1 MASVP
6 AEEEVVEAPRSRR
19 LLPSVRPV
27 ATLLATGVVWITGLL
42 VACCLAGG
50 YLRHQVLNTT
60 ADELR
65 RLDTVLAEATIRSLQ
80 GVDPILGRLADRLRG
95 SGDISAAAS
104 RTDAAALENAGLL
117 QQVIEH
123 SGQIDAIA
131 LIAPDGK
138 VLGTAGAW
146 PADLAEIADK
156 NYFAARAAPSSRARF
171 VGTPIE
177 DRQSGTFR
185 LPVAQPVF
193 GEQGA
198 ATGGIAAL
206 VPLAKLTANFETA
219 PLADDTRVAVI
230 GADGRVLARYPA
242 LSEQADIVIGEGEL
256 RAVFAAGK
264 TTLRESSSE
273 QGWRIEAIRPLTGY
287 PLAVA
292 VSRGASAAL
301 ADWRRQMWIVGLF
314 AIGGALA
321 IGLMMYLT
329 SRQIH
334 AHDELVA
341 IRGDKLE
348 AERARLEAE
357 TKLLKVERLAVL
369 GHVTGAVA
377 RELRVPL
384 NGLRDA
390 LETLKGVLADSGSEL
405 ERPLTRMEHSLERC
419 DRMSSDLVEY
429 TKTRDI
435 QAETINFDQWLTDIV
450 AEQKSWVP
458 FKLSAELRAGNAI
471 AAIDPDRIQRL
482 LLDLIENACQ
492 AMDDMPAESEKGITV
507 RTGIAPGLV
516 VLTVIDTGPGIASEN
531 QEHIFEPLFST
542 KSYGTGLGLSIVK
555 QIVDQ
560 HGGIIRVDSEPG
572 HGTRVRVCLPLA
584 AEALPE
590 RPAPQR
596 SALERIGSERRAAA

>member
-95 SGDISAAAS
+95 SGDVSAAAS
-104 RTDAAALENAGLL
+104 RTDAAALENTGLL

-156 NYFAARAAPSSRARF
+156 NYFAARVAPSSRARF

-273 QGWRIEAIRPLTGY
+273 QGWRIEAIRSLTGY

-429 TKTRDI
+429 TNTRDI
-435 QAETINFDQWLTDIV
+435 QTETINFDQWLTDIV

>member
-6 AEEEVVEAPRSRR
+6 AQEEAEAPRNRR

-27 ATLLATGVVWITGLL
+27 ATLLATGIVWITVLL
-42 VACCLAGG
+42 VACGLAGG
-50 YLRHQVLNTT
+50 YLRHQVLNAT

-65 RLDTVLAEATIRSLQ
+65 RLDTALAEAATRSLQ
-80 GVDPILGRLADRLRG
+80 AIDPMLARLADRLPG
-95 SGDISAAAS
+95 SGGISAAS
-104 RTDAAALENAGLL
+104 RADAEPLGNAALL

-131 LIAPDGK
+131 LIGAEGK
-138 VLGTAGAW
+138 VLHTIGAW

-156 NYFAARAAPSSRARF
+156 DYFAGRAVPASHARL
-171 VGTPIE
+171 VGSPIE
-177 DRQSGTFR
+177 DPQTGAFR
-185 LPVAQPVF
+185 LPVAQRII
-193 GEQGA
+193 GEQGTA
-198 ATGGIAAL
+198 SGGIAAL
-206 VPLAKLTANFETA
+206 VPLAKLSATFEA
-219 PLADDTRVAVI
+219 VPLAEDTRIALI
-230 GADGRVLARYPA
+230 GPDGRVLARYPV
-242 LSEQADIVIGEGEL
+242 LPGQTENGIGETEA
-256 RAVFAAGK
+256 RSIFAATST
-264 TTLRESSSE
+264 TTLRETSAD
-273 QGWRIEAIRPLTGY
+273 QGGRIEAIRPLAGY
-287 PLAVA
+287 PLAIA

-301 ADWRRQMWIVGLF
+301 ADWRRQMWIVAIF

-321 IGLMMYLT
+321 IALMMYLVA
-329 SRQIH
+329 RQIH
-334 AHDELVA
+334 AHDELVVVRA
-341 IRGDKLE
+341 DKLE

-369 GHVTGAVA
+369 GQVTGAVA

-384 NGLRDA
+384 NALREA
-390 LETLKGVLADSGSEL
+390 LDTLKGVITTSGTEL
-405 ERPLTRMEHSLERC
+405 EKPLMRMEHSLERC

-429 TKTRDI
+429 TKTREI
-435 QAETINFDQWLTDIV
+435 QPEIISFDQWLADFV

-458 FKLSAELRAGNAI
+458 FNLNAELRAGTAI

-492 AMDDMPAESEKGITV
+492 AMDDMPAEYERRITV

-516 VLTVIDTGPGIASEN
+516 VLTVIDTGPGISPEN
-531 QEHIFEPLFST
+531 QAHIFEPLFST

-560 HGGIIRVDSEPG
+560 HSGIIRVDSEPG

-590 RPAPQR
+590 RPMPQR
-596 SALERIGSERRAAA
+596 LAPERAGSERRAA

>member
-6 AEEEVVEAPRSRR
+6 AEEEVTEAPSSRR
-19 LLPSVRPV
+19 LLPNVRPV
-27 ATLLATGVVWITGLL
+27 TTLLATAVVWITGLL
-42 VACCLAGG
+42 VACSLAGG

-65 RLDTVLAEATIRSLQ
+65 RLDTVLAEATTRSLQ
-80 GVDPILGRLADRLRG
+80 GIDPILGRLADRLRG
-95 SGDISAAAS
+95 SGDISAAAPRS
-104 RTDAAALENAGLL
+104 DAAALENAGGC
-117 QQVIEH
+117 
-123 SGQIDAIA
+123 SR
-131 LIAPDGK
+131 
-138 VLGTAGAW
+138 
-146 PADLAEIADK
+146 
-156 NYFAARAAPSSRARF
+156 RAAPSSRARF
-171 VGTPIE
+171 VGAPIE
-177 DRQSGTFR
+177 DAQAGTFR
-185 LPVAQPVF
+185 LPVAQLIV

-198 ATGGIAAL
+198 PAGGIAAL
-206 VPLAKLTANFETA
+206 VPLAKLAASFETA
-219 PLADDTRVAVI
+219 PLAYDTRIAVI
-230 GADGRVLARYPA
+230 GPDGRVLARYPA
-242 LSEQADIVIGEGEL
+242 LSGQADIVIGEGEL
-256 RAVFAAGK
+256 RTIFAAGGK
-264 TTLRESSSE
+264 TTLRESSSDE
-273 QGWRIEAIRPLTGY
+273 EWRIEAIRPLTGY
-287 PLAVA
+287 PLAIA

-301 ADWRRQMWIVGLF
+301 ADWRRQMWMVGFF

-321 IGLMMYLT
+321 IGLMMYLI
-329 SRQIH
+329 SRQID

-341 IRGDKLE
+341 VRGDKLE
-348 AERARLEAE
+348 AERTRLEAE

-384 NGLRDA
+384 NGLREA
-390 LETLKGVLADSGSEL
+390 LDTLKGVLSDSGSEL

-429 TKTRDI
+429 TKTREL
-435 QAETINFDQWLTDIV
+435 QSETINFDQWLTDII

-458 FKLSAELRAGNAI
+458 FKLNAELRAGNAI
-471 AAIDPDRIQRL
+471 AAIDPARIQRL

-492 AMDDMPAESEKGITV
+492 AMDDMPAEYEKGITV

-516 VLTVIDTGPGIASEN
+516 VLTVIDTGPGIAPEN

-542 KSYGTGLGLSIVK
+542 KLWHGLGLLIVK

-596 SALERIGSERRAAA
+596 SALERIGAERRAAA

>member
-6 AEEEVVEAPRSRR
+6 AEEEVPEAPRSRR
-19 LLPSVRPV
+19 LLPNVRPV
-27 ATLLATGVVWITGLL
+27 TTLLATGVVWITGLL

-65 RLDTVLAEATIRSLQ
+65 RLDAVLAEATTRSLQ
-80 GVDPILGRLADRLRG
+80 GIEPILERLADRLPG
-95 SGDISAAAS
+95 SSDISAAAPRS
-104 RTDAAALENAGLL
+104 DAAALENAGLL

-131 LIAPDGK
+131 RIGPEGK
-138 VLGTAGAW
+138 VLGTVGAW
-146 PADLAEIADK
+146 PANLAEIADK
-156 NYFAARAAPSSRARF
+156 NYFTGRAAPSSRARF
-171 VGTPIE
+171 VGAPIE
-177 DRQSGTFR
+177 DVQAGTFR
-185 LPVAQPVF
+185 LPVAQLIL
-193 GEQGA
+193 GEGGTPA
-198 ATGGIAAL
+198 GGIVAL
-206 VPLAKLTANFETA
+206 VPLAKLTASFETA
-219 PLADDTRVAVI
+219 PLADDTRIAVI
-230 GADGRVLARYPA
+230 GPDGRVLARYPA
-242 LSEQADIVIGEGEL
+242 LSGEADIVIGEGEL
-256 RAVFAAGK
+256 RTIFAAGGK
-264 TTLRESSSE
+264 ATLRESSSDQE
-273 QGWRIEAIRPLTGY
+273 WRIEAIRPLTGY
-287 PLAVA
+287 PLAIA

-301 ADWRRQMWIVGLF
+301 ADWRRQMWMVGFF

-321 IGLMMYLT
+321 IGLMMYLI
-329 SRQIH
+329 SRQID

-341 IRGDKLE
+341 VRGDKLE
-348 AERARLEAE
+348 AERTRLEAE

-384 NGLRDA
+384 NGLREA
-390 LETLKGVLADSGSEL
+390 LDTLKGVLSDSGSEL

-429 TKTRDI
+429 TKTREL
-435 QAETINFDQWLTDIV
+435 QSETINFDQWLTDII

-458 FKLSAELRAGNAI
+458 FKLNAELRAGNAI
-471 AAIDPDRIQRL
+471 AAIDPARIQRL

-492 AMDDMPAESEKGITV
+492 AMDDMPAEYEKGITV

-516 VLTVIDTGPGIASEN
+516 VLTVIDTGPGIAPEN

-542 KSYGTGLGLSIVK
+542 KLWHGLGLLIVK

-596 SALERIGSERRAAA
+596 SALERIGAERRAAA

>member
-6 AEEEVVEAPRSRR
+6 AQEDAEAPRNRR

-27 ATLLATGVVWITGLL
+27 ATLLATGIVWITVLL
-42 VACCLAGG
+42 VACGLAGG
-50 YLRHQVLNTT
+50 YLRHQVLNAT

-65 RLDTVLAEATIRSLQ
+65 RLDTALAEVATRSLQ
-80 GVDPILGRLADRLRG
+80 GIDPMLARLADRLPG
-95 SGDISAAAS
+95 SGDISAAS
-104 RTDAAALENAGLL
+104 RADAEPFGNAALL

-131 LIAPDGK
+131 LIGAEGK
-138 VLGTAGAW
+138 VLRTIGAW

-156 NYFAARAAPSSRARF
+156 NYFAGRGAPASRARLI
-171 VGTPIE
+171 GSPIE
-177 DRQSGTFR
+177 DPQTGSFR
-185 LPVAQPVF
+185 LPVTQRMI
-193 GEQGA
+193 GEQGT

-206 VPLAKLTANFETA
+206 VPLAKLAATFEA
-219 PLADDTRVAVI
+219 VPLAEDTRIALI
-230 GADGRVLARYPA
+230 GPDGRVLARYPA
-242 LSEQADIVIGEGEL
+242 LPGQMESGIAEAEA
-256 RAVFAAGK
+256 RAIFAATGT
-264 TTLRESSSE
+264 TTLRETSAD
-273 QGWRIEAIRPLTGY
+273 QGGRIEAIRPLAGY
-287 PLAVA
+287 PLAIA

-301 ADWRRQMWIVGLF
+301 ADWRRQMWIVAVF

-321 IGLMMYLT
+321 IALMMYLIA
-329 SRQIH
+329 RQIH
-334 AHDELVA
+334 AHDELVVVRA
-341 IRGDKLE
+341 DKLE

-369 GHVTGAVA
+369 GQVTGAVA
-377 RELRVPL
+377 RELRAPL
-384 NGLRDA
+384 NALREA
-390 LETLKGVLADSGSEL
+390 LDTLKGVITTSGSEL
-405 ERPLTRMEHSLERC
+405 EKPLMRMEHSLERC

-429 TKTRDI
+429 TKTREI
-435 QAETINFDQWLTDIV
+435 QPEIIGFDQWLAGFV

-458 FKLSAELRAGNAI
+458 FNLNAELRAGTAI

-492 AMDDMPAESEKGITV
+492 AMDDMPAEYERRITV

-516 VLTVIDTGPGIASEN
+516 VLTVIDTGPGISPEN
-531 QEHIFEPLFST
+531 QAHIFEPLFST

-590 RPAPQR
+590 RPMPQR
-596 SALERIGSERRAAA
+596 LAPERAGSERRAA

>member
-6 AEEEVVEAPRSRR
+6 AQEDAEAPRNRR

-27 ATLLATGVVWITGLL
+27 ATLLATGIVWITVLL
-42 VACCLAGG
+42 VACGLAGG
-50 YLRHQVLNTT
+50 YLRHQVLNAT

-65 RLDTVLAEATIRSLQ
+65 RLDTALADAATRSLR
-80 GVDPILGRLADRLRG
+80 GIDPMLARLADRLPG
-95 SGDISAAAS
+95 SGDISAAS
-104 RTDAAALENAGLL
+104 RADAEPFGNAALL
-117 QQVIEH
+117 QQVVEH

-131 LIAPDGK
+131 LIGAEGK
-138 VLGTAGAW
+138 VLRTIGAW

-156 NYFAARAAPSSRARF
+156 NYFAGRGAPASRSRF
-171 VGTPIE
+171 VGSPIE
-177 DRQSGTFR
+177 DPQTGAFR
-185 LPVAQPVF
+185 LPVTQRVI
-193 GEQGA
+193 GEQGTA
-198 ATGGIAAL
+198 IGGIAAL
-206 VPLAKLTANFETA
+206 VPLAKLAASFEA
-219 PLADDTRVAVI
+219 VPLAEDTRVTLI
-230 GADGRVLARYPA
+230 GPDGRVLARYPA
-242 LSEQADIVIGEGEL
+242 LPGQMESGIAEPEA
-256 RAVFAAGK
+256 RAIFAATST
-264 TTLRESSSE
+264 TTLRETSAD
-273 QGWRIEAIRPLTGY
+273 QGSRIEAVRPLAGY
-287 PLAVA
+287 PLALA

-301 ADWRRQMWIVGLF
+301 ADWRRQMWIVAIF

-321 IGLMMYLT
+321 IALMMYLIA
-329 SRQIH
+329 RQIH
-334 AHDELVA
+334 AHDELVVVRA
-341 IRGDKLE
+341 DKLE

-369 GHVTGAVA
+369 GQVTGAVA
-377 RELRVPL
+377 RELRAPL
-384 NGLRDA
+384 NALREA
-390 LETLKGVLADSGSEL
+390 LDTLKGVITTSGTEL
-405 ERPLTRMEHSLERC
+405 EKPLMRMEHSLERC

-429 TKTRDI
+429 TKTREI
-435 QAETINFDQWLTDIV
+435 QPEIISFDQWLAGFV

-458 FKLSAELRAGNAI
+458 FNLNAELRAGTAI

-492 AMDDMPAESEKGITV
+492 AMDDMPAEYERRITV

-516 VLTVIDTGPGIASEN
+516 VLTVIDTGPGISPEN
-531 QEHIFEPLFST
+531 QAHIFEPLFST

-590 RPAPQR
+590 RPMPQR
-596 SALERIGSERRAAA
+596 LAPERAGSERRAA

>member
-104 RTDAAALENAGLL
+104 RTDAAALENTGLL

-138 VLGTAGAW
+138 VLGTAG
-146 PADLAEIADK
+146 
-156 NYFAARAAPSSRARF
+156 
-171 VGTPIE
+171 
-177 DRQSGTFR
+177 
-185 LPVAQPVF
+185 
-193 GEQGA
+193 
-198 ATGGIAAL
+198 
-206 VPLAKLTANFETA
+206 
-219 PLADDTRVAVI
+219 
-230 GADGRVLARYPA
+230 
-242 LSEQADIVIGEGEL
+242 
-256 RAVFAAGK
+256 AGK

>member
-6 AEEEVVEAPRSRR
+6 AQEDAEARRNRR

-27 ATLLATGVVWITGLL
+27 ATLLATGIVWITVLL
-42 VACCLAGG
+42 VACGLAGG
-50 YLRHQVLNTT
+50 YLRHQVLNAT

-65 RLDTVLAEATIRSLQ
+65 RLDTALAQAATRSLQ
-80 GVDPILGRLADRLRG
+80 GIDPMLARLADRLPG
-95 SGDISAAAS
+95 SGDISAAS
-104 RTDAAALENAGLL
+104 RADAEPLGNAALL

-131 LIAPDGK
+131 LIGAEGK
-138 VLGTAGAW
+138 VLRTIGAW
-146 PADLAEIADK
+146 PTDLTEIADK
-156 NYFAARAAPSSRARF
+156 NYVADQGAPASRARL
-171 VGTPIE
+171 VGSPIE
-177 DRQSGTFR
+177 DPQTGAFR
-185 LPVAQPVF
+185 LPIAQRLI
-193 GEQGA
+193 GEQGTA
-198 ATGGIAAL
+198 SGGIAAL
-206 VPLAKLTANFETA
+206 VPLAKLAATFEA
-219 PLADDTRVAVI
+219 VPLPEDTRIALI
-230 GADGRVLARYPA
+230 GPNGRILARYPA
-242 LSEQADIVIGEGEL
+242 LPGQTDSGIGDAEA
-256 RAVFAAGK
+256 RSIFAATDT
-264 TTLRESSSE
+264 TTLHETSAD
-273 QGWRIEAIRPLTGY
+273 QGSRIEAIRPLAGY
-287 PLAVA
+287 PLAIA

-301 ADWRRQMWIVGLF
+301 ADWRRQMWIVAIF

-321 IGLMMYLT
+321 IALMMYLIA
-329 SRQIH
+329 RQIH
-334 AHDELVA
+334 AHDELVVVRA
-341 IRGDKLE
+341 DKLE

-369 GHVTGAVA
+369 GQVTGAVA
-377 RELRVPL
+377 RELRAPL
-384 NGLRDA
+384 NALREA
-390 LETLKGVLADSGSEL
+390 LDTLKGVITTSGTEL
-405 ERPLTRMEHSLERC
+405 EKPLTRMEHSLERC

-429 TKTRDI
+429 TKTREI
-435 QAETINFDQWLTDIV
+435 QPEVISFDQWLADFV

-458 FKLSAELRAGNAI
+458 FNLNAELRAGTAV

-492 AMDDMPAESEKGITV
+492 AMDDMPAEYERRITV

-516 VLTVIDTGPGIASEN
+516 VLTVIDTGPGISPEN
-531 QEHIFEPLFST
+531 QAHIFEPLFST

-560 HGGIIRVDSEPG
+560 HGGILRVDSEPG

-596 SALERIGSERRAAA
+596 LAPERAGSERRAA

>member
-6 AEEEVVEAPRSRR
+6 AEEEVTEAPRSRR
-19 LLPSVRPV
+19 LLPNVRPV
-27 ATLLATGVVWITGLL
+27 TTLLATGVVWITGLL

-50 YLRHQVLNTT
+50 YLRHQVLSTT

-65 RLDTVLAEATIRSLQ
+65 RLDTVLAEATTRSLQ

-95 SGDISAAAS
+95 SGDISAAAPGI
-104 RTDAAALENAGLL
+104 DAARENAGLL
-117 QQVIEH
+117 QQVIEQ

-131 LIAPDGK
+131 RIAPDGK
-138 VLGTAGAW
+138 VLGTVGAW
-146 PADLAEIADK
+146 PADLVEIADK
-156 NYFAARAAPSSRARF
+156 NYFAGRAAPSSRARF
-171 VGTPIE
+171 VGAPIE
-177 DRQSGTFR
+177 DAQAGTFR
-185 LPVAQPVF
+185 LPVAQPIV

-198 ATGGIAAL
+198 PAGGIVAL
-206 VPLAKLTANFETA
+206 VPLAKLAASFETA
-219 PLADDTRVAVI
+219 PLADDTRITVI
-230 GADGRVLARYPA
+230 GPDGRVLARYPA
-242 LSEQADIVIGEGEL
+242 MSGQADIVISEGEL
-256 RAVFAAGK
+256 RTIFAAGGK
-264 TTLRESSSE
+264 TTLRESSSDQE
-273 QGWRIEAIRPLTGY
+273 WRIEAIRPLTGY

-301 ADWRRQMWIVGLF
+301 ADWRRQMWMVGFF

-321 IGLMMYLT
+321 IGLMMYLI
-329 SRQIH
+329 SRQID
-334 AHDELVA
+334 AHDELA
-341 IRGDKLE
+341 AARGDKLE
-348 AERARLEAE
+348 AERTRLEAE

-384 NGLRDA
+384 NGLREA
-390 LETLKGVLADSGSEL
+390 LDTLKGVLSDSGSEL

-429 TKTRDI
+429 TKTREL
-435 QAETINFDQWLTDIV
+435 QSETIKFDEWLTDIV

-458 FKLSAELRAGNAI
+458 FKLNAELRAGNAI
-471 AAIDPDRIQRL
+471 AAIDPERIQRL

-492 AMDDMPAESEKGITV
+492 AMDDMPAEYEKGITV

-516 VLTVIDTGPGIASEN
+516 VLTVIDTGPGIAPEN

-596 SALERIGSERRAAA
+596 SALERIGAERRAAA